1 MSLPTTAIQRLL
13 ADGPALCQVMSAIHQ
28 RGWCDGTG
36 GNFSTVLCTEPLALL
51 MAPSGVDKRSLEP
64 ADLIVVNGDG
74 QVISGNG
81 KASAETLLHLTI
93 IATTRAGAVLHT
105 HSQAATLLSRLQ
117 PANDAGNALWSAA
130 AEADSSASNHASPQS
145 NGPFSPTHR
154 PSQHSEQLSTKPLG
168 LSSELQALFPHPPGL
183 AAELPS
189 HSSESP
195 GQSADLQ
202 SLSSEAPGL
211 LPTDLQSLSA
221 KAPGLSSD
229 LQSLSSDLQS
239 LSTESLGRSA
249 DSQTYS
255 SEAPS
260 LSADAQRL
268 FSVTSGRFAES
279 QKMSLEAQFTP
290 KPEGLAAT
298 RSLLGYLRLTDL
310 EMLKGL
316 EGIHSHTTP
325 IAIPILANS
334 QDIRYL
340 SQCALPHLASAPY
353 GILIAG
359 HGLYAWGDSL
369 LQARRHLEI
378 IEFLLEQHWRQ
389 KLLNALLS
397 NGEAS
402 Q

>member
-1 MSLPTTAIQRLL
+1 MSLPATAIQRLL
-13 ADGPALCQVMSAIHQ
+13 ADGPALCQVISAIHQ

-36 GNFSTVLCTEPLALL
+36 GNFSTVLCSEPLALL

-64 ADLIVVNGDG
+64 AELIVVNGDG

-117 PANDAGNALWSAA
+117 PANDAGNALWCEEAA
-130 AEADSSASNHASPQS
+130 GGSKANHAAPQNHGPASPS
-145 NGPFSPTHR
+145 HR
-154 PSQHSEQLSTKPLG
+154 LSQQRQRLSTKPLG
-168 LSSELQALFPHPPGL
+168 LSSELQTLSPHPPGL

-189 HSSESP
+189 HSAESP
-195 GQSADLQ
+195 GHSADLP
-202 SLSSEAPGL
+202 SLSCESPG
-211 LPTDLQSLSA
+211 LSA
-221 KAPGLSSD
+221 K
-229 LQSLSSDLQS
+229 
-239 LSTESLGRSA
+239 
-249 DSQTYS
+249 SQ
-255 SEAPS
+255 
-260 LSADAQRL
+260 R
-268 FSVTSGRFAES
+268 
-279 QKMSLEAQFTP
+279 MSLETQFP
-290 KPEGLAAT
+290 PEPEGLPPA

-334 QDIRYL
+334 QDMRHL
-340 SQCALPHLASAPY
+340 SQTALPHLASAPY

-378 IEFLLEQHWRQ
+378 LEFLLEQHWRQ
-389 KLLNALLS
+389 RLLNALLS
-397 NGEAS
+397 NGETS

>member
-1 MSLPTTAIQRLL
+1 MGIVPHPPSIHDLAVMSLPATAIQRLL
-13 ADGPALCQVMSAIHQ
+13 ADGPALCQVISAIHQ

-36 GNFSTVLCTEPLALL
+36 GNFSTVLCSEPLALL

-64 ADLIVVNGDG
+64 AELIVVNGDG

-117 PANDAGNALWSAA
+117 PANDAGNALWCED
-130 AEADSSASNHASPQS
+130 AEDGSKANHAAPQ
-145 NGPFSPTHR
+145 NHGPASATHR
-154 PSQHSEQLSTKPLG
+154 PSQQRQRLSANPLG
-168 LSSELQALFPHPPGL
+168 LSSELQTLSPNPPGL
-183 AAELPS
+183 AAEWPSHSAESPGLSADLPS
-189 HSSESP
+189 HSAESP
-195 GQSADLQ
+195 GLSAELPSLSAESPGLCADLPSLSSEPPGLAADLQ
-202 SLSSEAPGL
+202 SLSCESPGL
-211 LPTDLQSLSA
+211 PA
-221 KAPGLSSD
+221 KA
-229 LQSLSSDLQS
+229 
-239 LSTESLGRSA
+239 
-249 DSQTYS
+249 
-255 SEAPS
+255 
-260 LSADAQRL
+260 QRM
-268 FSVTSGRFAES
+268 A
-279 QKMSLEAQFTP
+279 LETQFP
-290 KPEGLAAT
+290 PEPEGLPT
-298 RSLLGYLRLTDL
+298 SRSLLGYLRLSDL

-334 QDIRYL
+334 QDMRHL
-340 SQCALPHLASAPY
+340 SQAALPHLASAPY

-378 IEFLLEQHWRQ
+378 LEFLLEQHWRHRI
-389 KLLNALLS
+389 LNALLS
-397 NGEAS
+397 NGETS

>member
-13 ADGPALCQVMSAIHQ
+13 ADAPALCQVMSAIHQ

-51 MAPSGVDKRSLEP
+51 MAPSGVDKRSLKP

-93 IATTRAGAVLHT
+93 IATTQAGAVLHT
-105 HSQAATLLSRLQ
+105 HSQAATLLSRLD
-117 PANDAGNALWSAA
+117 PATDARNAPWS
-130 AEADSSASNHASPQS
+130 EEDDGCSRASNHASPQS
-145 NGPFSPTHR
+145 DGLSSPSHR
-154 PSQHSEQLSTKPLG
+154 AFQQREQLVAQPLG
-168 LSSELQALFPHPPGL
+168 LSSELQTLFPHPAGL
-183 AAELPS
+183 ASELPS

-202 SLSSEAPGL
+202 SLSAESLA
-211 LPTDLQSLSA
+211 LPT
-221 KAPGLSSD
+221 
-229 LQSLSSDLQS
+229 DLQS

-255 SEAPS
+255 SEVPS
-260 LSADAQRL
+260 LSADTQRL
-268 FSVTSGRFAES
+268 FSVTSGRSAES
-279 QKMSLEAQFTP
+279 QRTSLEATFTP

-334 QDIRYL
+334 QDMRHL

-378 IEFLLEQHWRQ
+378 LEFLLEQHWRQ

-397 NGEAS
+397 NGEPS

>member
-1 MSLPTTAIQRLL
+1 
-13 ADGPALCQVMSAIHQ
+13 
-28 RGWCDGTG
+28 
-36 GNFSTVLCTEPLALL
+36 
-51 MAPSGVDKRSLEP
+51 
-64 ADLIVVNGDG
+64 VNGDA

-105 HSQAATLLSRLQ
+105 HSQAATLLSRLD
-117 PANDAGNALWSAA
+117 PATDAGNAPLSEE
-130 AEADSSASNHASPQS
+130 AEVGSRASNHAPPQS
-145 NGPFSPTHR
+145 DGLSSPSHR
-154 PSQHSEQLSTKPLG
+154 PFQQREQLSAKPLG

-189 HSSESP
+189 HPSESP

-202 SLSSEAPGL
+202 SLPAESLA
-211 LPTDLQSLSA
+211 LPTDLQSPSA
-221 KAPGLSSD
+221 KAPG
-229 LQSLSSDLQS
+229 LSSDLQS
-239 LSTESLGRSA
+239 LSTESLGRST

-255 SEAPS
+255 AEAPS
-260 LSADAQRL
+260 LSADTQRL
-268 FSVTSGRFAES
+268 FAVTSGRSAES
-279 QKMSLEAQFTP
+279 QRMSLEAQFTP

-334 QDIRYL
+334 QDMRYL

-397 NGEAS
+397 NGEPS